1 MSLNARRSLGSLQ
14 RLLEVYDDILLEE
27 ACHMKDD
34 KLSFVLNT
42 PPPSSST
49 SNDTDDRIICDF
61 CGADI
66 FQSFLECRTCVKK
79 PEQVTPG
86 SGCVVCSRCYID
98 GRTCRCGSMNP
109 VQRVPFDNLLKVRNE
124 AVEVLKRCN
133 VKQPIKSLTRE
144 DLTASVFAAACLK
157 NRIEDPNAS
166 FPSPSRIKLSYE
178 LYRRS

>member
-1 MSLNARRSLGSLQ
+1 MSLNGRRSLGNLQ

-34 KLSFVLNT
+34 DKLSFVLNT

-49 SNDTDDRIICDF
+49 SDDTDDRIMCDF

-109 VQRVPFDNLLKVRNE
+109 VQRGPFDNLLKVRNE

-178 LYRRS
+178 LYR